1 MRFQNSLAILTFV
14 LMLVA
19 LYAIF
24 IYAPTERTMGPIGEV
39 QRIFYFH
46 VSSNWTTF
54 LATFFVFLYSILF
67 LMRGS
72 REMDIR
78 AVAAAE
84 LGTVFGAF
92 GLISG
97 TIWAKPIW
105 GIWWTWDAR
114 LTSFFLLW
122 LILVGYLMLRR
133 VVEAPGQRARLSAV
147 FGILAA
153 VDVPIVYMANRWWRT
168 QHPAPVIAGGS
179 GSGLDGRMALALCL
193 SLAAFTVL
201 YVYLWRVRCDLERS
215 GDIVESLQR
224 QLQTEGMEAR

>member
-1 MRFQNSLAILTFV
+1 VRSQNSLAILTFV

-133 VVEAPGQRARLSAV
+133 VVETPGQRARLSAV

>member
-1 MRFQNSLAILTFV
+1 MKSQNSLAILTFV

-46 VSSNWTTF
+46 VSANWTTF

-67 LMRGS
+67 LMKGT

-78 AVAAAE
+78 AAAAAE
-84 LGTVFGAF
+84 LGTVFGAA

-122 LILVGYLMLRR
+122 LILIGYLMLRR
-133 VVEAPGQRARLSAV
+133 VVDSPGQRAKLSAV

-179 GSGLDGRMALALCL
+179 GSGLDGRMALTLCITL
-193 SLAAFTVL
+193 VAFTVL
-201 YVYLWRVRCDLERS
+201 YFYLWRLRCELERT
-215 GDIVESLQR
+215 GDTVEALQR
-224 QLQTEGMEAR
+224 RLQTQGLEAR

>member
-1 MRFQNSLAILTFV
+1 MKSNPLAILTFV
-14 LMLVA
+14 LMLAA

-24 IYAPTERTMGPIGEV
+24 IYAPTEQTMGPIGEV

-46 VSSNWTTF
+46 VASNWTTF
-54 LATFFVFLYSILF
+54 LATFFVFGYSILF
-67 LMRGS
+67 LMKGT
-72 REMDIR
+72 RELDIQ
-78 AVAAAE
+78 AAAAAE
-84 LGTVFGAF
+84 LGTLFGAC

-122 LILVGYLMLRR
+122 LILLGYLMLRR
-133 VVEAPGQRARLSAV
+133 VVDSPSQRAKLSAV

-168 QHPAPVIAGGS
+168 QHPAPVIAGGA
-179 GSGLDGRMALALCL
+179 GSGLDGRMALALCVAL
-193 SLAAFTVL
+193 VAFTSL
-201 YVYLWRVRCDLERS
+201 YFYLWRLRCELERA
-215 GDIVESLQR
+215 GDKVETLQR
-224 QLQTEGMEAR
+224 QLQTQGLEAR

>member
-1 MRFQNSLAILTFV
+1 MKSNSLAILTFF
-14 LMLVA
+14 MMAVA

-24 IYAPTERTMGPIGEV
+24 IYAPTERTMGSIGEV

-46 VSSNWTTF
+46 VASNWTTF
-54 LATFFVFLYSILF
+54 LATFFVFGYSILF
-67 LMRGS
+67 LMKGTRDL
-72 REMDIR
+72 DIQ
-78 AVAAAE
+78 AAAAAE
-84 LGTVFGAF
+84 LGTLFGAC

-122 LILVGYLMLRR
+122 LILLGYLMLRR
-133 VVEAPGQRARLSAV
+133 VVDSPSQRAKLSAV

-168 QHPAPVIAGGS
+168 QHPAPVIAGGA
-179 GSGLDGRMALALCL
+179 GSGLDRRMALALCVAL
-193 SLAAFTVL
+193 VAFTAL
-201 YVYLWRVRCDLERS
+201 YFYLWRLRCELERT
-215 GDIVESLQR
+215 GDKVETLQR
-224 QLQTEGMEAR
+224 QLQTQGLEVR

>member
-1 MRFQNSLAILTFV
+1 MNSPKPLALLTFIV
-14 LMLVA
+14 MLIA

-24 IYAPTERTMGPIGEV
+24 LFAPTERTMGFLGEV

-54 LATFFVFLYSILF
+54 LATFFVFFCSVLF
-67 LMRGS
+67 LVKGT
-72 REMDIR
+72 REWDIR
-78 AVAAAE
+78 AATSAE
-84 LGTVFGAF
+84 LGAVFGTF

-97 TIWAKPIW
+97 VLWAKPVW

-122 LILVGYLMLRR
+122 LILIGYLMLRR
-133 VVEAPGQRARLSAV
+133 VVDSPSQRAKLSAV

-168 QHPAPVIAGGS
+168 QHPAPVIAGGP
-179 GSGLDGRMALALCL
+179 GSGLDASMGLTLGITL
-193 SLAAFTVL
+193 IAFTLL
-201 YVYLWRVRCDLERS
+201 YFFLWRMRCELERMNDS
-215 GDIVESLQR
+215 LETLQR
-224 QLQTEGMEAR
+224 QFLTQVKGAQ

>member
-1 MRFQNSLAILTFV
+1 MKPQNRLALLTLI
-14 LMLVA
+14 LMLGA

-46 VSSNWTTF
+46 VASNWTTF

-67 LMRGS
+67 LMKGT

-78 AVAAAE
+78 AAAAAE

-122 LILVGYLMLRR
+122 LILLGYLMLRR
-133 VVEAPGQRARLSAV
+133 VVESPGQRARLSAV

-168 QHPAPVIAGGS
+168 QHPAPVIAGGA
-179 GSGLDGRMALALCL
+179 GSGLDARMALALCV
-193 SLAAFTVL
+193 SLLAFTVL
-201 YVYLWRVRCDLERS
+201 YFYLWRMRCDLERTS
-215 GDIVESLQR
+215 DVVESLQR
-224 QLQTEGMEAR
+224 RLQAQGMEVR